1 MTGSRARRLLREEM
15 ERRYYRLRQFL
26 ACYLHEDWPEFYG
39 SPQRAIDVAI
49 AEYPIELRQQVR
61 KELATLL
68 DEAPDDVELREKL
81 NNGLGVCVY
90 FKEPGEARAF
100 ALDAEERLMTSI
112 KKHFRPGDEGVG
124 Q

>member
-1 MTGSRARRLLREEM
+1 MCSGL
-15 ERRYYRLRQFL
+15 QQL
-26 ACYLHEDWPEFYG
+26 AIQDMNVE
-39 SPQRAIDVAI
+39 
-49 AEYPIELRQQVR
+49 
-61 KELATLL
+61 TLL